1 MGTSK
6 YSSCPSGREF
16 GRSSRTISPVR
27 RSTFCCPGRCRISDI
42 RDSARN
48 GGFELPQA
56 KYDRQLS
63 LSAGRQFADEIALR
77 ERAAVPH

>member
-1 MGTSK
+1 M
-6 YSSCPSGREF
+6 
-16 GRSSRTISPVR
+16 
-27 RSTFCCPGRCRISDI
+27 SDI

-56 KYDRQLS
+56 KYDRQVS

-77 ERAAVPH
+77 ERAAFPR

>member
-1 MGTSK
+1 LGA
-6 YSSCPSGREF
+6 RHAL
-16 GRSSRTISPVR
+16 SPAR
-27 RSTFCCPGRCRISDI
+27 RSTFCSFGRCRISDT
-42 RDSARN
+42 RDSGRN

-77 ERAAVPH
+77 ERAAFQR